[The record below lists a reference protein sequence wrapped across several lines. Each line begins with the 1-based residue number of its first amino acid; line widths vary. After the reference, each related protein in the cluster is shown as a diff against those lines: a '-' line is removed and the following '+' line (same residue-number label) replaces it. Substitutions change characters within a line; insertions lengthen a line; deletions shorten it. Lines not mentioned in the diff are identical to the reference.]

1 MIENDS
7 EVVNAGVNPVIQPE
21 ESQRARLLRWLHHQ
35 EAPKGLMEAM
45 ASKAK
50 RDTAT
55 RTWNWEIS
63 TWDDLGWTWDG
74 PGSTGERDWR
84 GVNGAWSC

>member
-1 MIENDS
+1 MMQAWVGKVIENES
-7 EVVNAGVNPVIQPE
+7 EMVNAGVNPATHPK
-21 ESQRARLLRWLHHQ
+21 ESQWTRLLRWLHHQ

-50 RDTAT
+50 KRTVT

-63 TWDDLGWTWDG
+63 T
-74 PGSTGERDWR
+74 
-84 GVNGAWSC
+84 